1 MCLITDT
8 LIRMNS
14 DRSMERCTGST
25 PAQRKT
31 TLKWDENVELTALDM
46 VRIVDRMTHPDL
58 QGCDLNPNE
67 N

>member
-1 MCLITDT
+1 
-8 LIRMNS
+8 MNS

>member
-1 MCLITDT
+1 
-8 LIRMNS
+8 
-14 DRSMERCTGST
+14 MERCTGST

-31 TLKWDENVELTALDM
+31 TLKWDENGELTALDM

>member
-1 MCLITDT
+1 
-8 LIRMNS
+8 MNS

-31 TLKWDENVELTALDM
+31 TLKWDENGELTALDM

-58 QGCDLNPNE
+58 RRCDLNPNE

>member
-8 LIRMNS
+8 VIRMNS
-14 DRSMERCTGST
+14 DRSMERCTGNA

-31 TLKWDENVELTALDM
+31 TLKWDENGELTALDM
-46 VRIVDRMTHPDL
+46 VRIVDRMTHPEL
-58 QGCDLNPNE
+58 QRCDLNPNG

>member
-1 MCLITDT
+1 
-8 LIRMNS
+8 MNS

-31 TLKWDENVELTALDM
+31 TLKWDENGELTALDM
-46 VRIVDRMTHPDL
+46 VRIVDHMTHPDL
-58 QGCDLNPNE
+58 HRCELNPNE

>member
-14 DRSMERCTGST
+14 VRSMERCTGST

-31 TLKWDENVELTALDM
+31 TLKWDENGELTALDM

-58 QGCDLNPNE
+58 RRCDLKPNE